1 MTTCDWRGLQCLS
14 NASDLLDSVKAEMLG
29 LTTFDQHVDG
39 AGGKNSSNGG
49 GAECQCP
56 PACRKTRYSSTFSA
70 AKFPNKASRF
80 YQLNRANDLT
90 LVHVYFADLKMFRYI
105 TDELFSWQDILAA
118 FGGLVG
124 LCTGF
129 SFLSAA
135 EIVYFFTLRC
145 ALPICR
151 RKRKG
156 RLHPTTDTDQLV
168 MVKVEE

>member
-14 NASDLLDSVKAEMLG
+14 NASDLLDSVKSSMLG
-29 LTTFDQHVDG
+29 LTNFDQQNFDG
-39 AGGKNSSNGG
+39 P

-56 PACRKTRYSSTFSA
+56 PACRKTRYSSTFSS

-80 YQLNRANDLT
+80 FKLDRASDMT

-151 RKRKG
+151 RNRKG
-156 RLHPTTDTDQLV
+156 RLHPTKDSDHLV

>member
-1 MTTCDWRGLQCLS
+1 MS
-14 NASDLLDSVKAEMLG
+14 NASDLLDSVKAAMFG
-29 LTTFDQHVDG
+29 LSNFDQKIRQIDSG
-39 AGGKNSSNGG
+39 AN
-49 GAECQCP
+49 GAECRCP
-56 PACRKTRYSSTFSA
+56 PACRKTRYSSTFSS

-80 YQLNRANDLT
+80 YRLNRANDLT

-105 TDELFSWQDILAA
+105 TDELFSWQDILAS

-151 RKRKG
+151 
-156 RLHPTTDTDQLV
+156 
-168 MVKVEE
+168 

>member
-1 MTTCDWRGLQCLS
+1 M
-14 NASDLLDSVKAEMLG
+14 
-29 LTTFDQHVDG
+29 
-39 AGGKNSSNGG
+39 
-49 GAECQCP
+49 
-56 PACRKTRYSSTFSA
+56 
-70 AKFPNKASRF
+70 
-80 YQLNRANDLT
+80 T

-145 ALPICR
+145 ALYYLNRTINYSTIQYTL
-151 RKRKG
+151 K
-156 RLHPTTDTDQLV
+156 DSLV
-168 MVKVEE
+168 FEILEQSKC

>member
-1 MTTCDWRGLQCLS
+1 M
-14 NASDLLDSVKAEMLG
+14 
-29 LTTFDQHVDG
+29 
-39 AGGKNSSNGG
+39 
-49 GAECQCP
+49 
-56 PACRKTRYSSTFSA
+56 
-70 AKFPNKASRF
+70 
-80 YQLNRANDLT
+80 
-90 LVHVYFADLKMFRYI
+90 VHVYFADLKMFRYI

-145 ALPICR
+145 ALPICCWR
-151 RKRKG
+151 RRRNKKG
-156 RLHPTTDTDQLV
+156 RLHPQESDHLV